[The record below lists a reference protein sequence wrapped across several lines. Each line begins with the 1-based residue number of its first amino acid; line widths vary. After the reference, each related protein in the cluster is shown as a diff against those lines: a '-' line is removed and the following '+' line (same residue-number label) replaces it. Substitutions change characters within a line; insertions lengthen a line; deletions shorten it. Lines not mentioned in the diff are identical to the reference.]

1 VKVVFEI
8 FPSEN
13 LNLEAIPEPW
23 ELTITC
29 RTETIQPTIGT
40 YLKLGRRHTPHVSA
54 ALIES
59 EDHLRAVAEVIT
71 EKAFLIG
78 GDRKPIGPF
87 ERSAQLIPY
96 FHHCRELGV
105 ASYPEGHPSYPHE
118 SLGDEILLEKQSL
131 GATYAVTQLCFNPQA
146 IIDWIT
152 RIRDQGFKLPILCGV
167 APPIN
172 VVKLT
177 QFALRCGVTNS
188 LSFLGKMATRDVVS
202 MISHYDPRPLTEAVY
217 DQVDGFH
224 VYTFNAFKA
233 TSKWLEQTPWLSEL
247 VVPKLYQL
255 Q

>member
-1 VKVVFEI
+1 MKVAFEI

-13 LNLEAIPEPW
+13 LNLDAIPEPW

-29 RTETIQPTIGT
+29 RAQTLQPTIDT
-40 YLKLGRRHTPHVSA
+40 YLKLGRRHTPHLSA

-78 GDRKPIGPF
+78 GDQKPLGPF

-96 FHHCRELGV
+96 FHHRELGV
-105 ASYPEGHPSYPHE
+105 ASYPEGHPSYPHQ

-131 GATYAVTQLCFNPQA
+131 GATYAVTQMCFDPQA
-146 IIDWIT
+146 IIDWTT
-152 RIRDQGFKLPILCGV
+152 RIRDQGFTLPIHCGI

-177 QFALRCGVTNS
+177 QFAIRCGVNS
-188 LSFLGKMATRDVVS
+188 SLNFLKKMSTRDVMS
-202 MISHYDPRPLTEAVY
+202 MISRYDPRPLIEAVY

-224 VYTFNAFKA
+224 IYTFNAIKTTGA
-233 TSKWLEQTPWLSEL
+233 WLAQIPWLNEL
-247 VVPKLYQL
+247 VVPELHQR
-255 Q
+255 